1 MIRVVRNVFACAAL
15 LAGIESAA
23 AQQPLANAGTLTCTL
38 DPGTKEPFGVER
50 QLSCNF
56 EPLAGPKASF
66 AGVVKRFGAES
77 PRQAK
82 IVLVWSV
89 RAPSTEIPLKQ
100 LEGRYVGK
108 LGPAAPDQE
117 PVLIGGKGGK
127 ISLQALTIDPKLGAN
142 AAVSV
147 LELELKAIKA

>member
-1 MIRVVRNVFACAAL
+1 MIRVVAIVLAYAAL
-15 LAGIESAA
+15 TASVESTS
-23 AQQPLANAGTLTCTL
+23 AQQSLANAGTLTCTL

-50 QLSCNF
+50 QLYCSF
-56 EPLAGPKASF
+56 DPVVGPKANF
-66 AGVVKRFGAES
+66 AGAVKRLAAKS
-77 PRQAK
+77 PGQAK

-108 LGPAAPDQE
+108 LGPAAPDQA
-117 PVLIGGKGGK
+117 PVLIGGKSGK

-147 LELELKAIKA
+147 LELELKAMKA